1 MLLEIGRKR
10 RGGRSSD
17 MDSWPFFPDLSVVA
31 APVQDTTRR
40 FIAPETIFVPG
51 GLWTMGHS

>member
-1 MLLEIGRKR
+1 MLLEIERNR

-17 MDSWPFFPDLSVVA
+17 MDSWPFFLDLSVVA

-40 FIAPETIFVPG
+40 FIVPETIFVSG
-51 GLWTMGHS
+51 GLWTMEHS